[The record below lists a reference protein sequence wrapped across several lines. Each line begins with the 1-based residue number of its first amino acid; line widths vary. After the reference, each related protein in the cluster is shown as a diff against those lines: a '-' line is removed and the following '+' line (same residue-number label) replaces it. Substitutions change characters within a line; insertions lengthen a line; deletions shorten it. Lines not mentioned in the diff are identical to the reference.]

1 MSKRN
6 ISVVTS
12 SRADFG
18 LLFSLLKEID
28 IDQNLELN
36 LIVTGSHLSK
46 EFGLTYKEIEKDFY
60 IHKKIDILNN
70 EDSTFDIIKSMSKL
84 QEALTKQFTTSKP
97 DILVLLGDRYEIFS
111 AATAALICNVPI
123 AHLHGG
129 ERSEGV
135 IDEALRHS
143 ITKMSHLHFVAHEDY
158 KRRVIQLGESPERVF
173 NVGALGLD
181 NIKNIKPIK
190 KNELEK
196 KINFS
201 FNKKNILVAFHPLT
215 LEESS
220 RQEQFSELLKFI
232 STLEETNIIFT
243 KSNIDSGGLL
253 INKLIDDYVATH
265 KNTIAFASLGQ
276 TRYLNVLAQVDALV
290 GNSSSGILEA
300 PALKVASI
308 NIGDRQRGRIFAT
321 SVINSDYSYDGI
333 EEAFKKLY
341 SNEFQKTLQ
350 KTKNP
355 FGDAGASK
363 KILSYL
369 KTANLNNILKKTFHD
384 I

>member
-18 LLFSLLKEID
+18 LLFYLLKEID
-28 IDQNLELN
+28 IDPDLELT
-36 LIVTGSHLSK
+36 LIVTGSHLSE

-60 IHKKIDILNN
+60 IHQKIDILNV
-70 EDSTFDIIKSMSKL
+70 EDSAFDIIKSMTML
-84 QEALTKQFTTSKP
+84 QELLTKQFTNRKP

-111 AATAALICNVPI
+111 AAIAALICNVPI

-143 ITKMSHLHFVAHEDY
+143 ITKMSHFHFVAHEDY
-158 KRRVIQLGESPERVF
+158 KKRVIQLGESPERVF

-181 NIKNIKPIK
+181 NIKKIKLISR
-190 KNELEK
+190 NELEK

-201 FNKKNILVAFHPLT
+201 FNKRNILVAFHPLT
-215 LEESS
+215 LEEDVTKKH
-220 RQEQFSELLKFI
+220 FSELLKFI
-232 STLEETNIIFT
+232 GTLEETNVIFT
-243 KSNIDSGGLL
+243 KSNIDSGGRM
-253 INKLIDDYVATH
+253 INKLIDEYVSTH

-276 TRYLNVLAQVDALV
+276 SRYLNVLAKVDALV

-308 NIGDRQRGRIFAT
+308 NIGDRQRGRIFAS
-321 SVINSDYSYDGI
+321 SVINCDYSSDSI
-333 EEAFKKLY
+333 SEAFVKLY
-341 SNEFQKTLQ
+341 SKKFQKRLQ
-350 KTKNP
+350 NTKNP
-355 FGDAGASK
+355 FGDSGASK
-363 KILSYL
+363 KIHHYL
-369 KTANLNNILKKTFHD
+369 KSVNLNNVLKKSFYDT
-384 I
+384 